1 MVDFHSHILPGF
13 DDGAKD
19 VQMSL
24 EMLRKAYNDGIDTVV
39 SSSHA
44 YVVSDESIEKF
55 IEERDRSY
63 KILCDA
69 MEADGGEFPKILLG
83 AEVHIKSFLTDL
95 KKLVK
100 LAIEGT
106 DYILI
111 EMPYSDWKQEH
122 YESVYN
128 CTVYGLKPIIAH
140 ADRYIERAEKFRHL
154 KAFGSIFQIN
164 ADSFLNKSL
173 RKKLLTLFYDGYA
186 HILGSDMHNCDVRPN
201 RMKEAYEA
209 ISSNYDARF
218 VDYINKNAERA
229 LNNKNVY
236 DEELPNIS
244 FIKRMML

>member
-1 MVDFHSHILPGF
+1 MD
-13 DDGAKD
+13 
-19 VQMSL
+19 
-24 EMLRKAYNDGIDTVV
+24 
-39 SSSHA
+39 
-44 YVVSDESIEKF
+44 
-55 IEERDRSY
+55 
-63 KILCDA
+63 
-69 MEADGGEFPKILLG
+69 ADGGEFPKILLG

-95 KKLVK
+95 KKIDK

-111 EMPYSDWKQEH
+111 EMPYSSWKQEH

-154 KAFGSIFQIN
+154 KAFGAIFQIN
-164 ADSFLNKSL
+164 ADSFLSKSL
-173 RKKLLTLFYDGYA
+173 RKKILKLFYGGYA

-218 VDYINKNAERA
+218 LDYINKNAERA
-229 LNNKNVY
+229 LDNKNVY

-244 FIKRMML
+244 FIKKIML